1 MGTYFNPGNDN
12 FRHYIFDDIYVDK
25 TGLITV
31 TNSCV
36 FKSRKYI
43 CVTRPRRFGKSY
55 AADMLTAYYSR
66 GCKSRKL
73 FKGSL
78 ISKNATYK
86 KHLNKYN
93 VIHIDV
99 SSYMKSCSRD
109 ASISSVLDD
118 LIAMLMSEIRA
129 EYPNIEPDSAGKF
142 PDYLDTLYRATNIPF
157 VFIIDE
163 WDAFFRNRKDDLA
176 GQKEFMDRVEAL
188 LKGKS
193 YVALAYMTGI
203 LPIKKYATGSAL
215 NMFS

>member
-1 MGTYFNPGNDN
+1 MGTYFNPGNEI
-12 FRHYIFDDIYVDK
+12 FRYDVNSKIYVDK
-25 TGLITV
+25 TGLIGYV
-31 TNSCV
+31 NSILL
-36 FKSRKYI
+36 KADRYI
-43 CVTRPRRFGKSY
+43 CVSRPRRFGKSF

-78 ISKNATYK
+78 ISKNTTYK

-99 SSYMKSCSRD
+99 SG
-109 ASISSVLDD
+109 
-118 LIAMLMSEIRA
+118 LIKMYPREAVKYIMDRFYSNLISEIHD
-129 EYPNIEPDSAGKF
+129 EYSSIPVSDVQELSI
-142 PDYLDTLYRATNIPF
+142 YLDKVYKMSGIPF
-157 VFIIDE
+157 VFVIDE
-163 WDAFFRNRKDDLA
+163 WDAVFRNRKDDIA
-176 GQKEFMDRVEAL
+176 GQKEFMDRLEVL